1 MLALENLCCFLAV
14 SVIAHGEAVQEGDDS
29 GAIHVGEVGQKAT
42 ECIGDL
48 TQEDHPAVGCTVG
61 RLDAKEFGENL

>member
-1 MLALENLCCFLAV
+1 MLAPENLCRFLAI
-14 SVIAHGEAVQEGDDS
+14 SAIAHGEAVQEGDDS
-29 GAIHVGEVGQKAT
+29 GTIHLREFGQKAT
-42 ECIGDL
+42 KCISDF